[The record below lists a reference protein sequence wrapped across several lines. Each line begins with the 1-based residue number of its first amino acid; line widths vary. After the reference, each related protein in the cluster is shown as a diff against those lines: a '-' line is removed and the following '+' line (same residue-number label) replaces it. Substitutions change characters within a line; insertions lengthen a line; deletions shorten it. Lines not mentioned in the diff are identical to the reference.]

1 MNNKKLLVAWG
12 VLCAVNSSMG
22 VTKKNQA
29 QPNIILIN
37 IDDLGWAD
45 VGYNGS
51 TYYETPHIDRLHK
64 MGVSFQNAYA
74 GAANS
79 APSRACLMTGLNTPR
94 HGVYTVAPAER
105 GKAEDRKLIP
115 CENKKALDDSAW
127 LLPQALRAAGYQT
140 CHVGKWH
147 ITADPLKNGME
158 VNIAGYEAGH
168 PKSYFSPY
176 KNPNLTDGPEGEY
189 LMDRLASEVVQYID
203 TVNRERPF
211 FLYYATYAVHTP
223 LQAKS
228 ELIEKY
234 KRKNA
239 TEAHNNPVYAAMV
252 ENMDAGIGRV
262 LDAVEKNGLSE
273 NTLIVFTSDNGGVY
287 HISRQWPLRAGKG
300 SFYEGGIR
308 EPFIIY
314 MKGAYE
320 GGITRTEPVSQLDLY
335 PTLVHLAGADPVIS
349 PDGEDLLPL
358 LNEGKTDYLNDR
370 TLYWHFPA
378 YLETGPGLN
387 EARDPLFRSRPVSV
401 ILQRGWKL
409 IENYEDGALEL
420 YDLNR
425 DPSEKKDVSG
435 KYPDKTAQLYDRL
448 NAWKKETNAPV
459 PDRLNPLYKPENKK

>member
-1 MNNKKLLVAWG
+1 MNNTRLLIACCL
-12 VLCAVNSSMG
+12 LCTVNSSKG
-22 VTKKNQA
+22 EIKKTPV

-51 TYYETPHIDRLHK
+51 IYYETPHIDRLHQK
-64 MGVSFQNAYA
+64 GISFQNAYA
-74 GAANS
+74 GASNS

-94 HGVYTVAPAER
+94 HGIYTVPPVER

-115 CENKKALDDSAW
+115 CENKKVLDDSVY
-127 LLPQALRAAGYQT
+127 LLPQALRSAGYQT

-147 ITADPLKNGME
+147 ITADPLKSGMD
-158 VNIAGYEAGH
+158 VNIGGYEAGH

-176 KNPNLTDGPEGEY
+176 QNANLPDGPEGEY
-189 LMDRLASEVVQYID
+189 LMDRLASEVVHYID
-203 TVNRERPF
+203 TVNREKPF

-234 KRKNA
+234 KNKPA
-239 TEAHNNPVYAAMV
+239 TEAQNNPVYAAMV
-252 ENMDAGIGRV
+252 ENMDASIGRV

-314 MKGAYE
+314 MKGRYE
-320 GGITRTEPVSQLDLY
+320 GGVTRTEPVSQLDLY
-335 PTLVHLAGADPVIS
+335 PTLVHLADADPVIM

-358 LNEGKTDYLNDR
+358 LDEGKTDYLNDR
-370 TLYWHFPA
+370 ALYWHFPA
-378 YLETGPGLN
+378 YLEAVPGLN
-387 EARDPLFRSRPVSV
+387 EGRDPLFRSRPVSV
-401 ILQRGWKL
+401 ILSKGWKL
-409 IENYEDGALEL
+409 IENYEDGFLEL
-420 YDLNR
+420 YDLKQE
-425 DPSEKKDVSG
+425 PSEKQNVAD
-435 KYPDKTAQLYDRL
+435 KYPDQTARLYERL
-448 NAWKKETNAPV
+448 NAWKKNTNAPI
-459 PDRLNPLYKPENKK
+459 PNRLNPEYNPKN